1 MPTKIYSID
10 ASIATTTVNKYND
23 MHFVYCK
30 VYSKCAMLLVQVY
43 NAIVLSHHIP
53 PKNHITT

>member
-30 VYSKCAMLLVQVY
+30 VYSKCAMLLVQVCNDISTSVQCY
-43 NAIVLSHHIP
+43 SA
-53 PKNHITT
+53 

>member
-10 ASIATTTVNKYND
+10 ASTATTTVNKYND

-30 VYSKCAMLLVQVY
+30 VYS
-43 NAIVLSHHIP
+43 NAISTSVQCYSA
-53 PKNHITT
+53 